1 MKQSELFVKT
11 LREAPKDEESANA
24 KLLLRAGFVDKVMA
38 GVYTFLPLGLRV
50 MNKIETVIREEMNAI
65 GGQEVLMPALQP
77 KELWATTGRW
87 ESFEALYKV
96 TSHFKDTQ
104 YALGP
109 THEEV
114 VVPLAKKFIF
124 SYKDLPFSVYQ
135 IQTKFRDEA
144 RPKSGLLRGRE
155 FKMKDLYSY
164 HEGPEDLLKYYE
176 IAKKAYSKLFK
187 RLGLKS
193 LVVEA
198 SGGTFSKYSHEFQV
212 LSPSGEDVI
221 YHCVK
226 GDFAKNKEIIEPKL
240 IAEIEQGKGVCPDC
254 GGKLMS
260 STGIEVGNIFQLN
273 TKYSDPFNLKYK
285 DAEGN
290 EKQVY
295 MGCYGIGVSRLFGTI
310 AEVFHD
316 EKGLMWPEQVAPFKV
331 HLIELNGASA
341 KKLYAELLKLGVEVL
356 YDDRDVS
363 AGQKLNDADL
373 IGLPY
378 RAVVSPKTAKKIELK
393 ARNSNAVKLVDA
405 KTLFRLLSKG

>member
-1 MKQSELFVKT
+1 MRQSELFVKT

-24 KLLLRAGFVDKVMA
+24 KLLLRAGFADKLMA

-50 MNKIETVIREEMNAI
+50 MNKIETVIREEMSAI
-65 GGQEVLMPALQP
+65 GGQEISMPALQP
-77 KELWATTGRW
+77 KELWQTTGRW

-96 TSHFKDTQ
+96 VSHFKETQ

-114 VVPLAKKFIF
+114 VVPLAKKFIL

-164 HEGPEDLLKYYE
+164 HAGPEDLLRYYE
-176 IAKKAYSKLFK
+176 TAKKAYSKVFK
-187 RLGLKS
+187 RLGLKT
-193 LVVEA
+193 LIVEA

-212 LSPSGEDVI
+212 LSPSGEDII

-240 IAEIEQGKGVCPDC
+240 LKEIEAGKGRCPEC
-254 GGKLMS
+254 GDKLKS

-273 TKYSDPFNLKYK
+273 TKYSDPFGLKYK
-285 DAEGN
+285 D
-290 EKQVY
+290 EKGSEEQVY
-295 MGCYGIGVSRLFGTI
+295 MGCYGIGVSRLLGTI
-310 AEVFHD
+310 AEIFHD
-316 EKGLMWPEQVAPFKV
+316 EKGLAWPEQVAPFKI

-341 KKLYAELLKLGVEVL
+341 KKLYEELTKKGVEVL
-356 YDDRDVS
+356 YDDRNVS
-363 AGQKLNDADL
+363 AGTKLADADL

-378 RAVVSPKTAKKIELK
+378 RAVVSPKTGKKIELK
-393 ARNSNAVKLVDA
+393 ARNSATVKLVDA
-405 KTLFRLLSKG
+405 RGLSGLLSKG

>member
-1 MKQSELFVKT
+1 MRQSELFVKT

-65 GGQEVLMPALQP
+65 GGQEILMPALQP
-77 KELWATTGRW
+77 KENWETTGRW
-87 ESFEALYKV
+87 KTFEALYKV
-96 TSHFKDTQ
+96 VSRFKDAE

-109 THEEV
+109 THEEI
-114 VVPLAKKFIF
+114 VVPLAKKFIL

-164 HEGPEDLLKYYE
+164 HAGPEDLLKYYDL
-176 IAKKAYSKLFK
+176 ALKAYARVFK
-187 RLGLKS
+187 RLGLKAM
-193 LVVEA
+193 VVEA
-198 SGGTFSKYSHEFQV
+198 SGGAFSKYSHEFQV

-221 YHCVK
+221 YHCEK
-226 GDFAKNKEIIEPKL
+226 CDFAKNKEIVDESLARDAESGKTKCPKCGFNIET
-240 IAEIEQGKGVCPDC
+240 
-254 GGKLMS
+254 

-273 TKYSDPFNLKYK
+273 TKYSDPFGLKYK
-285 DAEGN
+285 DEKGN

-295 MGCYGIGVSRLFGTI
+295 MGCYGIGVSRLLGTI
-310 AEVFHD
+310 AEVFND

-341 KKLYAELLKLGVEVL
+341 KELYGKLLEKGIEVL
-356 YDDRDVS
+356 YDDRELS
-363 AGQKLNDADL
+363 AGAKLNDADL

-378 RAVVSPKTAKKIELK
+378 RAVVSPKTGKKVELK
-393 ARNSNAVKLVDA
+393 ARNEGEVKLVDV
-405 KTLFRLLSKG
+405 KGLLGLLSKG